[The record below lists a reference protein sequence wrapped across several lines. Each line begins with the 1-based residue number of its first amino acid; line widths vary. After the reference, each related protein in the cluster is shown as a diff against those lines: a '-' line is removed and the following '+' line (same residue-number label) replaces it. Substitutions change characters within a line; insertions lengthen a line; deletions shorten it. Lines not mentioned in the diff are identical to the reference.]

1 MKVLIAIDSSP
12 CSQRVLDEAS
22 ARPWP
27 LHTNFFVLNVVDF
40 QRFARFPSLI
50 ENAKLEAAE
59 LVNSAAEQLL
69 HAGHQALA
77 EVRIGFPRK
86 IITECAKELQAD
98 LIMLGSH
105 GRSAIGRFLL
115 GSVAQAVLR
124 IAPCP
129 VEIVR
134 FPAASP
140 APSSHPMKI
149 LLATDGSECSLEA
162 ASSVAARPWP
172 SGTIFKVVGV
182 EELIVFE
189 TPIGAS
195 PLASVCPETLLEELL
210 ADARTRT
217 VDAIDCTRKILEQ
230 AGLKVQDRRPI
241 PLGDPRNVVRVLAQ
255 TWSADLI
262 VLGSHGRRGWDR
274 FLLGSVAENVALH
287 AHCSV
292 EVIRPRCALKDGLK
306 DPSFDEQTGC

>member
-12 CSQRVLDEAS
+12 CSQRVLDEAF

-27 LHTNFFVLNVVDF
+27 LDTTFFVLNVVDF
-40 QRFARFPSLI
+40 QRFARFPALI
-50 ENAKLEAAE
+50 EDAKLEAIE
-59 LVNSAAEQLL
+59 LVNSAATQLI

-77 EVRIGFPRK
+77 EVRMGSPRK
-86 IITECAKELQAD
+86 VISECAMEVQAD
-98 LIMLGSH
+98 LIMVGSH
-105 GRSAIGRFLL
+105 GHSAVGRFLL

-134 FPAASP
+134 FPAGSP
-140 APSSHPMKI
+140 APSSHPLKV
-149 LLATDGSECSLEA
+149 LLATDGSECSLSA
-162 ASSVAARPWP
+162 ANSVAGRPWP
-172 SGTIFKVVGV
+172 AGTIFKVVGV

-195 PLASVCPETLLEELL
+195 PLASVYPSTLLEELL
-210 ADARTRT
+210 ADARTRA
-217 VDAIDCTRKILEQ
+217 VEAIDGTRKILEQ
-230 AGLKVQDRRPI
+230 ARLKLQERQPI
-241 PLGDPRNVVRVLAQ
+241 PLGDPRSVILALAH

-262 VLGSHGRRGWDR
+262 VLGSHGRRGLDR
-274 FLLGSVAENVALH
+274 FLMGSVAESVAVH

-292 EVIRPRCALKDGLK
+292 EVIRPRSALN
-306 DPSFDEQTGC
+306 S

>member
-27 LHTNFFVLNVVDF
+27 LDTNFFVLNVVDF
-40 QRFARFPSLI
+40 QRFSRFPAMI
-50 ENAKLEAAE
+50 DDARCEAMQ
-59 LVNSAAEQLL
+59 LVNSGAEQLL

-77 EVRIGFPRK
+77 EVRMGFPRK
-86 IITECAKELQAD
+86 VISECAKELQAD
-98 LIMLGSH
+98 LIMVGSH

-124 IAPCP
+124 TALCP

-134 FPAASP
+134 FPAGSS
-140 APSSHPMKI
+140 APSSHPMKV
-149 LLATDGSECSLEA
+149 LLATDGSECSLA
-162 ASSVAARPWP
+162 AANSVVAQPWP
-172 SGTIFKVVGV
+172 CGTVLKVVSV

-195 PLASVCPETLLEELL
+195 PLASIYPSTLLEELL
-210 ADARTRT
+210 ADARARA
-217 VDAIDCTRKILEQ
+217 VDAIDSTRKILEQ
-230 AGLKVQDRRPI
+230 AGLKVQDRQPI
-241 PLGDPRNVVRVLAQ
+241 PLGDPRSVILALAQ
-255 TWSADLI
+255 TWAADLI

-274 FLLGSVAENVALH
+274 FLMGSVAESVAVH

-292 EVIRPRCALKDGLK
+292 EVIRPRSSLKD
-306 DPSFDEQTGC
+306 

>member
-27 LHTNFFVLNVVDF
+27 LDTNFFVLSVVDI
-40 QRFARFPSLI
+40 QRFSRFPVLI
-50 ENAKLEAAE
+50 DDARSEATQ
-59 LVNSAAEQLL
+59 LVNSGAEQLL
-69 HAGHQALA
+69 HAGHKALA
-77 EVRIGFPRK
+77 EVRMGFPRK
-86 IITECAKELQAD
+86 VISECAKELQAD
-98 LIMLGSH
+98 LIMVGSH
-105 GRSAIGRFLL
+105 GHSAIGRFLL

-134 FPAASP
+134 FPAGGS
-140 APSSHPMKI
+140 APSSHPMKV
-149 LLATDGSECSLEA
+149 LLATDGSECSLAA
-162 ASSVAARPWP
+162 ASSVVARPWP
-172 SGTIFKVVGV
+172 GGTVFKVVSV

-189 TPIGAS
+189 TPIRAS
-195 PLASVCPETLLEELL
+195 PLASICPSTLLEELL
-210 ADARTRT
+210 ADARARV
-217 VDAIDCTRKILEQ
+217 VDAIDGIRKILEQ
-230 AGLKVQDRRPI
+230 AGLRVQDRQPI
-241 PLGDPRNVVRVLAQ
+241 PLGDPRNVILAQAQ

-274 FLLGSVAENVALH
+274 FFIGSVAESVAVH

-292 EVIRPRCALKDGLK
+292 EVIQPRSALKD
-306 DPSFDEQTGC
+306 

>member
-27 LHTNFFVLNVVDF
+27 LDTTFFVLNVVDF
-40 QRFARFPSLI
+40 QRFARFPLLI
-50 ENAKLEAAE
+50 ENAKLEATE
-59 LVNSAAEQLL
+59 MVNSAARQLI

-77 EVRIGFPRK
+77 EVRMGFPRK
-86 IITECAKELQAD
+86 VISECAMEVQAD
-98 LIMLGSH
+98 LIMVGSH
-105 GRSAIGRFLL
+105 GHSAIGRFLL

-134 FPAASP
+134 FPAGSP
-140 APSSHPMKI
+140 APSSHAMKV
-149 LLATDGSECSLEA
+149 LLATDGSECSVA
-162 ASSVAARPWP
+162 AANSVAARPWP
-172 SGTIFKVVGV
+172 AGTVFKVVGV

-189 TPIGAS
+189 TPVGAS
-195 PLASVCPETLLEELL
+195 PLASVYPGTLLEELL
-210 ADARTRT
+210 ADARTRA
-217 VDAIDCTRKILEQ
+217 VNAIDSTRKILEQ
-230 AGLKVQDRRPI
+230 AGLKVQDRQPI
-241 PLGDPRNVVRVLAQ
+241 PLGDPRNVILVLAQ

-274 FLLGSVAENVALH
+274 FLMGSVAEGVAVH

-292 EVIRPRCALKDGLK
+292 GVIRPRSALQD
-306 DPSFDEQTGC
+306 

>member
-27 LHTNFFVLNVVDF
+27 LDTNFFVLNVIDV
-40 QRFARFPSLI
+40 QRFSRFPVLI
-50 ENAKLEAAE
+50 DDARSEAAQ
-59 LVNSAAEQLL
+59 LVNSGAEQLL
-69 HAGHQALA
+69 NAGQKALA
-77 EVRIGFPRK
+77 EVRLGFPRK
-86 IITECAKELQAD
+86 VISECAKELQAD
-98 LIMLGSH
+98 LIMVGSH

-124 IAPCP
+124 TAPCP

-134 FPAASP
+134 FPAGGP

-149 LLATDGSECSLEA
+149 LLATDGSECSVA
-162 ASSVAARPWP
+162 AANSVAARPWP
-172 SGTIFKVVGV
+172 VETIFKVVSV
-182 EELIVFE
+182 EELIVLE
-189 TPIGAS
+189 TPMGAS
-195 PLASVCPETLLEELL
+195 PLASIYPANLLEELL
-210 ADARTRT
+210 ADARTRAVNA
-217 VDAIDCTRKILEQ
+217 VDGTRKILEQ
-230 AGLKVQDRRPI
+230 AGLKVQDRQPI
-241 PLGDPRNVVRVLAQ
+241 PLGDPRNVVLVLAQ

-274 FLLGSVAENVALH
+274 FLMGSVAESVAVH

-292 EVIRPRCALKDGLK
+292 EVIRPRDAL
-306 DPSFDEQTGC
+306 QT

>member
-22 ARPWP
+22 SRPWP
-27 LHTNFFVLNVVDF
+27 LDTSFFVLSVVDV
-40 QRFARFPSLI
+40 QRFSRFPAMI
-50 ENAKLEAAE
+50 DDARGEASQ
-59 LVNSAAEQLL
+59 LVNSGAEQLV

-77 EVRIGFPRK
+77 EVRMGFPRK
-86 IITECAKELQAD
+86 VISECAKELRSD
-98 LIMLGSH
+98 LIMVGSH

-124 IAPCP
+124 TAPCP

-134 FPAASP
+134 FLAGSP

-149 LLATDGSECSLEA
+149 LLATDGSEYSIA
-162 ASSVAARPWP
+162 AAHSVAERPWP
-172 SGTIFKVVGV
+172 LGTILKVVGV

-189 TPIGAS
+189 TPIGA
-195 PLASVCPETLLEELL
+195 PPPASVYPGTLREELF
-210 ADARTRT
+210 ADARTRA
-217 VDAIDCTRKILEQ
+217 VDAIEGTRKMLEQ

-241 PLGDPRNVVRVLAQ
+241 PLGDPRTTILDLAQ
-255 TWSADLI
+255 AWPADLI

-274 FLLGSVAENVALH
+274 FLMGSVAESVAVH
-287 AHCSV
+287 SHCSI
-292 EVIRPRCALKDGLK
+292 EVIRGNPGL
-306 DPSFDEQTGC
+306 

>member
-27 LHTNFFVLNVVDF
+27 LDTNFFVLNVVDV
-40 QRFARFPSLI
+40 QRFARFPAMI
-50 ENAKLEAAE
+50 DDARREATE
-59 LVNSAAEQLL
+59 LVNSAAAQLI

-77 EVRIGFPRK
+77 EVRMGFPRK
-86 IITECAKELQAD
+86 VISECAKELQAD
-98 LIMLGSH
+98 LMMVGSH

-124 IAPCP
+124 TAPCP

-134 FPAASP
+134 FPAGGP
-140 APSSHPMKI
+140 APSSHPMKV
-149 LLATDGSECSLEA
+149 LLATDGSEYSIA
-162 ASSVAARPWP
+162 AANSVAARPWP
-172 SGTIFKVVGV
+172 VGTILKVVGV
-182 EELIVFE
+182 EELIGLE
-189 TPIGAS
+189 TPMGTS
-195 PLASVCPETLLEELL
+195 PLASIYPANLLEELL
-210 ADARTRT
+210 ADARTRAVNA
-217 VDAIDCTRKILEQ
+217 VDGTRKILEQ
-230 AGLKVQDRRPI
+230 AGLRVQDRQPT
-241 PLGDPRNVVRVLAQ
+241 PLGDPRNVVLVLAQ

-274 FLLGSVAENVALH
+274 FLMGSVAEGVAVH

-292 EVIRPRCALKDGLK
+292 EVIRPRSALKD
-306 DPSFDEQTGC
+306 